1 MDIEPLDA
9 RLWFEALERL
19 AHRLESE
26 PVSALERQL
35 RHAFHLRQL
44 APRPLRTLLRATC
57 GEDEYEATLERGDY
71 AGAAE
76 ALVGPPLTHSVHRF
90 GNEKVEVAVFLPG
103 NPIPVSFSSETFPSA
118 LLGAWLRSLQTLK
131 AFVRVPANE
140 VRDPAAAVFQTGSRA
155 QLVH

>member
-19 AHRLESE
+19 ARRLESE

-44 APRPLRTLLRATC
+44 APRPLRTLLRAPC
-57 GEDEYEATLERGDY
+57 GEDEYEAMLEAGNH

-76 ALVGPPLTHSVHRF
+76 ALVGPPLTHSTRSL
-90 GNEKVEVAVFLPG
+90 GNGKAEAAVFLPG
-103 NPIPVSFSSETFPSA
+103 NPLPVSFSGDTIPSA
-118 LLGAWLRSLQTLK
+118 LLGAWLHSLQTLK

-140 VRDPAAAVFQTGSRA
+140 VREPAAALPQTGSQAR
-155 QLVH
+155 LVH